1 MRPVEPHGVGRGMQR
16 ELVIRAKEGDH
27 EAFARLVDGS
37 IDRLFTLAVLILH
50 DGDRAQD
57 AVQEALVSAWRD
69 LRALRD
75 PDAWDAWLHRLTVW
89 SCYRLAKRERRRTV
103 VEARAAAET
112 PEMAEDLAL
121 PLVERD
127 RLEGALAML
136 PVDQRAVLV
145 AHFYLG
151 CTIVEVADILGIPP
165 GTAKSRLH
173 RGLEALRAVL
183 TGEGGTS

>member
-1 MRPVEPHGVGRGMQR
+1 MQR
-16 ELVIRAKEGDH
+16 ELVIRAKAGDH

-37 IDRLFTLAVLILH
+37 LDRLFTLAVLILH
-50 DGDRAQD
+50 DADRAQD

-75 PDAWDAWLHRLTVW
+75 PDAWDAWIHRLTVW
-89 SCYRLAKRERRRTV
+89 SCYRLAKRERRRDV
-103 VEARAAAET
+103 IEARAAAEM
-112 PEMAEDLAL
+112 PEVSGDLML

-127 RLEGALAML
+127 RLEGALARL
-136 PVDQRAVLV
+136 PVEQRAVLV

-151 CTIVEVADILGIPP
+151 STMTEVADILGIPA

-173 RGLEALRAVL
+173 RGLEGLRAEL
-183 TGEGGTS
+183 AEDRRRP